1 MPLVVIIDSEG
12 KNLYDEGRAAYLAQ
26 HNTEEE

>member
-12 KNLYDEGRAAYLAQ
+12 KNLYEDGRKAYL
-26 HNTEEE
+26 ESK